1 LLLPVSKQ
9 IMGDF
14 ICDMRYK
21 EVVIRYPISNV
32 QEAFNI
38 LTYLA
43 ISLGRRLGNKVFE
56 DDDILF

>member
-9 IMGDF
+9 PMGEF

-21 EVVIRYPISNV
+21 EVGIRYPISNV

-38 LTYLA
+38 LTDLA
-43 ISLGRRLGNKVFE
+43 ISLGRRLGNKVFK